1 MRDPDSILLETFLTV
16 AETQNLFSA
25 AGILK
30 VSQPTLTQRL
40 KKLEQF
46 LGAPLFDRDSRPMK
60 LTNLGRNLVLSG
72 TDLLKQNKEFW
83 KNIKK
88 HTKQSKTLLK
98 LGMPDS
104 LSEIMGAECLTA
116 LSDLADRIELKS
128 GISPWLEN
136 SFYTQKFDLAIDTEP
151 FTKDPNNEVIPLF
164 TDPFILVT
172 PIIWDKISLE
182 ELVSTKPLVGYGRTS
197 KFGSNC
203 TKIVANLGVN
213 YQPRFSFDST
223 QSLLRFVQA
232 GHGWAAT
239 SALCLFQSP
248 NALKDISIRRCPKS
262 EFRTFSLLHRA
273 NDSELARQASK
284 KFITVFQ
291 KLTKGPWATLSKNV
305 TQMLYEINYSSLP

>member
-25 AGILK
+25 ARILK

-60 LTNLGRNLVLSG
+60 LTNLGRNLVSSG

-88 HTKQSKTLLK
+88 HTKQPKTLLK

-248 NALKDISIRRCPKS
+248 NALKDISIRRCPRS

-273 NDSELARQASK
+273 SDYELARQASK
-284 KFITVFQ
+284 KFITVFH
-291 KLTKGPWATLSKNV
+291 KLTNGPWATLSKNV
-305 TQMLYEINYSSLP
+305 TEMLNEINYSSLP

>member
-25 AGILK
+25 ATILK

-60 LTNLGRNLVLSG
+60 LTNLGRNLVVNG

-88 HTKQSKTLLK
+88 HTKRSETLLK

-128 GISPWLEN
+128 GISPWLEH
-136 SFYTQKFDLAIDTEP
+136 SFLTQKFDLAIDTEP

-164 TDPFILVT
+164 MDPFILVT

-203 TKIVANLGVN
+203 TEIVANLGVN

-223 QSLLRFVQA
+223 QSLLRFVQS

-273 NDSELARQASK
+273 NDSELAIQASK
-284 KFITVFQ
+284 KFITVFH

-305 TQMLYEINYSSLP
+305 TQMLNEINYSSLP

>member
-25 AGILK
+25 ASILK
-30 VSQPTLTQRL
+30 VSQPTLTQRI

-182 ELVSTKPLVGYGRTS
+182 ELVSTKPLVGYCRTS

-203 TKIVANLGVN
+203 TEIVTNLGVN

>member
-25 AGILK
+25 ASILK

-60 LTNLGRNLVLSG
+60 LTNLGRNLVVNG

-88 HTKQSKTLLK
+88 HTKRSETLLK

-136 SFYTQKFDLAIDTEP
+136 SFHTQEFDLAIDTEP
-151 FTKDPNNEVIPLF
+151 FAKDPNNEIIPLF
-164 TDPFILVT
+164 MDPFILVT

-182 ELVSTKPLVGYGRTS
+182 ELVSTKPLVSYGRTS

-273 NDSELARQASK
+273 SDYELARQASK
-284 KFITVFQ
+284 KFITVFH

-305 TQMLYEINYSSLP
+305 TQMLNEINYSSLP

>member
-25 AGILK
+25 ASILK

-60 LTNLGRNLVLSG
+60 LTNLGRNLVVNG

-88 HTKQSKTLLK
+88 HTKRSETLLK

-128 GISPWLEN
+128 GISPWLEH
-136 SFYTQKFDLAIDTEP
+136 SFLTQKFDLAIDTEP

-164 TDPFILVT
+164 MDPFILVT

-203 TKIVANLGVN
+203 TEIVANLGVS

-262 EFRTFSLLHRA
+262 QFRTFSLLHRA
-273 NDSELARQASK
+273 NDSELAIQASK
-284 KFITVFQ
+284 KFITVFH

-305 TQMLYEINYSSLP
+305 TQMLNEINYSSLP

>member
-25 AGILK
+25 ASILK

-60 LTNLGRNLVLSG
+60 LTNLGRNLVVSG

-88 HTKQSKTLLK
+88 HTKRPETLLK

-136 SFYTQKFDLAIDTEP
+136 SFHTLKFDLAIDTEP

-164 TDPFILVT
+164 MDPFILVT

-203 TKIVANLGVN
+203 TEIVANLGVN

-248 NALKDISIRRCPKS
+248 NALKEISIRRCPKS
-262 EFRTFSLLHRA
+262 EFRTFSLLHRTD
-273 NDSELARQASK
+273 DSELAIQASK
-284 KFITVFQ
+284 KFITVFH

-305 TQMLYEINYSSLP
+305 TQMLNEINYSSLP

>member
-25 AGILK
+25 ASILK

-60 LTNLGRNLVLSG
+60 LTNLGRNLVVNG

-88 HTKQSKTLLK
+88 HTKRSETLLK

-128 GISPWLEN
+128 GISPWLEH
-136 SFYTQKFDLAIDTEP
+136 SFLTQKFDLAIDTEP

-164 TDPFILVT
+164 MDPFILVT

-203 TKIVANLGVN
+203 TEIVANLGVN

-273 NDSELARQASK
+273 SDYELARQASK
-284 KFITVFQ
+284 KFITVFH

-305 TQMLYEINYSSLP
+305 TQMLNEINYSSLP

>member
-1 MRDPDSILLETFLTV
+1 M
-16 AETQNLFSA
+16 
-25 AGILK
+25 
-30 VSQPTLTQRL
+30 
-40 KKLEQF
+40 
-46 LGAPLFDRDSRPMK
+46 
-60 LTNLGRNLVLSG
+60 
-72 TDLLKQNKEFW
+72 
-83 KNIKK
+83 
-88 HTKQSKTLLK
+88 
-98 LGMPDS
+98 
-104 LSEIMGAECLTA
+104 
-116 LSDLADRIELKS
+116 
-128 GISPWLEN
+128 
-136 SFYTQKFDLAIDTEP
+136 AIDTEP
-151 FTKDPNNEVIPLF
+151 FAKDPNNKIIPLF
-164 TDPFILVT
+164 MDPFILVT

-182 ELVSTKPLVGYGRTS
+182 ELVSKKPLVSYGRTS

-273 NDSELARQASK
+273 SDYELARQASK
-284 KFITVFQ
+284 KFITVFH

-305 TQMLYEINYSSLP
+305 TQMLNEINYSSLP

>member
-25 AGILK
+25 ASILK

-136 SFYTQKFDLAIDTEP
+136 SFHTQEFDLAIDTEP
-151 FTKDPNNEVIPLF
+151 FAKDPNNKIIPLF
-164 TDPFILVT
+164 MDPFILVT

-182 ELVSTKPLVGYGRTS
+182 ELVSTKPLVSYGRTS

-273 NDSELARQASK
+273 SDYELARQASK
-284 KFITVFQ
+284 KFITVFH

-305 TQMLYEINYSSLP
+305 TQMLNEINYSSLP

>member
-25 AGILK
+25 ASILK
-30 VSQPTLTQRL
+30 VSQPTLTQRI

-88 HTKQSKTLLK
+88 HTKRSETLLK

-136 SFYTQKFDLAIDTEP
+136 SFQTQKFDLAIDTEP

-164 TDPFILVT
+164 MDPFILVT

-203 TKIVANLGVN
+203 TEIVANLGVN

-273 NDSELARQASK
+273 SDYELARQASK
-284 KFITVFQ
+284 KFITVFH
-291 KLTKGPWATLSKNV
+291 KLTNGPWATLSKNV
-305 TQMLYEINYSSLP
+305 TQMLNEINYSSLP

>member
-25 AGILK
+25 ASILK
-30 VSQPTLTQRL
+30 VSQPTLTQRI

-136 SFYTQKFDLAIDTEP
+136 SFHTQKFDLAIDTEP

-172 PIIWDKISLE
+172 PNIWDKISLE
-182 ELVSTKPLVGYGRTS
+182 ELVSTKPLVSYGRTS

-273 NDSELARQASK
+273 SDYELARQASK
-284 KFITVFQ
+284 KFITVFH
-291 KLTKGPWATLSKNV
+291 KLTNGPWATLSKNV
-305 TQMLYEINYSSLP
+305 TQMLNEINYSSLP

>member
-1 MRDPDSILLETFLTV
+1 MRDPENILLETFLII

-25 AGILK
+25 ASILK

-40 KKLEQF
+40 HKLENF

-60 LTNLGRNLVLSG
+60 LTNLGQNLMDNGRS
-72 TDLLKQNKEFW
+72 LLDHNKEFW
-83 KNIKK
+83 ENIKQITKK
-88 HTKQSKTLLK
+88 HQTLLK

-116 LSDLADRIELKS
+116 LSDVADRIELKS

-136 SFYTQKFDLAIDTEP
+136 SFHTHKFDLAIDAEP
-151 FTKDPNNEVIPLF
+151 FSKDFKNDAFKLF
-164 TDPFILVT
+164 NDPFILVT
-172 PIIWDKISLE
+172 PNTWESISLK
-182 ELVSTKPLVGYGRTS
+182 ELVKSKPLVGYGRTS
-197 KFGSNC
+197 KFGNNC

-213 YQPRFSFDST
+213 YQPKFSFDST

-248 NALKDISIRRCPKS
+248 NALKDISIRKCPNS
-262 EFRTFSLLHRA
+262 EFRTFSLLYRKK
-273 NDSELARQASK
+273 DFELANKASE
-284 KFITVFQ
+284 KFISVFH
-291 KLTKGPWATLSKNV
+291 KLTKGPWSKLSTKV
-305 TQMLYEINYSSLP
+305 TKMLKETN

>member
-25 AGILK
+25 ASILK

-60 LTNLGRNLVLSG
+60 LTNLGRNLVVNG

-88 HTKQSKTLLK
+88 HTKRSETLLK

-128 GISPWLEN
+128 GISPWLEH
-136 SFYTQKFDLAIDTEP
+136 SFLTQKFDLAIDTEP

-164 TDPFILVT
+164 MDPFILVT

-203 TKIVANLGVN
+203 TEIVANLGVS

-273 NDSELARQASK
+273 NDSELAIQASK
-284 KFITVFQ
+284 KFITVFH

-305 TQMLYEINYSSLP
+305 TQMLNEINYSSLP